1 MKFTI
6 KPIIKSLFLNLGLE
20 VRRIS
25 PPKPSKL
32 PGKAKDFSNPFDV
45 QKTFLK
51 AMGIDNPT
59 IFDVGANIGQTAN
72 EYRLRFPHS
81 TIYCFE
87 PFPNSIETLKEK
99 FGEDSGIKVIPKAI
113 SDKPGIQKFYL
124 TGLST
129 THSLFPRLT
138 RGRRYYPSSTGPRS
152 ETNVSVT
159 SIDEFTAEKGIE
171 NIDILKFDVQGS
183 EMLALK
189 GASQLLEKRAVS
201 LIYTDINF
209 IFHYDGG
216 VLFHELWKFLADFQ
230 YSLFDIYHL
239 KRATNGQIRY
249 GDAIFVSEQV
259 RSQVIDKYPE
269 EP

>member
-1 MKFTI
+1 ML
-6 KPIIKSLFLNLGLE
+6 KPIIKSLLLNAGLE

-25 PPKPSKL
+25 PPKTNNPSS
-32 PGKAKDFSNPFDV
+32 KAKDFSNPFDV
-45 QKTFLK
+45 QKTFFK

-59 IFDVGANIGQTAN
+59 IFDVGANIGQTAD
-72 EYRLRFPHS
+72 EYRLRFPDS
-81 TIYCFE
+81 KIYCFE
-87 PFPNSIETLKEK
+87 PFPSSVEALKEK
-99 FGEDSGIKVIPKAI
+99 FSDDSGIDIVSKAVA
-113 SDKPGIQKFYL
+113 DKSGVQKFYL
-124 TGLST
+124 TGFST

-152 ETNVSVT
+152 ETKVSVT
-159 SIDEFTAEKGIE
+159 SIDEFTSEKGIE

-189 GASQLLEKRAVS
+189 GASQLLEKKAVS

-209 IFHYDGG
+209 TFHYDGG

-249 GDAIFVSEQV
+249 GDAIFVSKQV